1 MPNPMPNPMRSREI
15 LMIQVIL
22 MFPGY
27 PDDPDDS
34 EGSDPDYIVGLYP
47 EPVAANGAVMANEEN
62 VANGAITANG
72 AANEA
77 VQAVAKSSAGTEV
90 GAPKKRG
97 RPPKNSK
104 LTWGG
109 NRRRL
114 LLSLIFNK
122 TILYVYKS

>member
-1 MPNPMPNPMRSREI
+1 MDAAIDAESDEEPEDPDDPGYPD
-15 LMIQVIL
+15 V
-22 MFPGY
+22 PGY

-34 EGSDPDYIVGLYP
+34 ESSDPDYIVGLYP
-47 EPVAANGAVMANEEN
+47 EPVAANGAIMANEEN
-62 VANGAITANG
+62 AANGAITANG

-77 VQAVAKSSAGTEV
+77 VQAVAESSAGTEV
-90 GAPKKRG
+90 GAAKKRG

-114 LLSLIFNK
+114 L
-122 TILYVYKS
+122 